1 MSASD
6 GSVLRRRVVVALG
19 TISLALWVTSCGG
32 GTDERSGAPPTV
44 VCGTTLWS
52 GASGAAVNSV
62 WQSSPAQISVRHE
75 AFIRVSR
82 DCSTGS
88 VVTIDPPAA
97 ATITATAKADDGGL
111 AAVVVSPR
119 SNGAFSVTAAQQG
132 HVVGRLQIKP

>member
-6 GSVLRRRVVVALG
+6 GSVPGRRVVVALG
-19 TISLALWVTSCGG
+19 TISLVFWVVSCG

-62 WQSSPAQISVRHE
+62 WQSSPAQISARHE

-88 VVTIDPPAA
+88 VVTIDPPTA